1 MDQMKKTLAAHIS
14 NKQLEGVAKTLAKYK
29 TLKLDGIL
37 VKFYHS
43 F

>member
-1 MDQMKKTLAAHIS
+1 MKKNLAAHIS
-14 NKQLEGVAKTLAKYK
+14 NKQLEGVVKTLVKYK

-37 VKFYHS
+37 VKFYHC